1 MFIRFLRLFDSN
13 IHMTGELNL
22 ITEVTKSLQISITF
36 SRGNLYS
43 PTLKGKET
51 LPFFYKF
58 QAASRYFQMMKQD
71 LCLVF
76 IVLSILKSAYISPSP
91 ALV

>member
-22 ITEVTKSLQISITF
+22 IFTKSLQISITF
-36 SRGNLYS
+36 SLGNLYS